1 MKDEIVPQYT
11 PLIRD
16 MAVSD
21 RPRERLILVGERSLA
36 VSELL
41 AIVIR
46 TGVGG
51 ENVIR
56 LAERTLADFGGL
68 PGIARASIKELTQV
82 KGIGTAKAV
91 EIKASLELGRRLIA
105 ATPQERPTVTS
116 PADAAN
122 LLMTEMSLLEQEH
135 LRLVLLDTRNHVLSM
150 PTIYIGSLNTSVVR
164 VGELFRAAIKE
175 NAAALIVVHNHP
187 SGDPSPSTEDVQ
199 VTGQIVSAGKL
210 LDVDVLDHIII
221 GRQRFVSLKER
232 GLGFE

>member
-56 LAERTLADFGGL
+56 LAERTLAHFGGL

-82 KGIGTAKAV
+82 KGIGSAKAV

-175 NAAALIVVHNHP
+175 NAAAMIVVHNHP
-187 SGDPSPSTEDVQ
+187 SGDPSPSPEDVQ